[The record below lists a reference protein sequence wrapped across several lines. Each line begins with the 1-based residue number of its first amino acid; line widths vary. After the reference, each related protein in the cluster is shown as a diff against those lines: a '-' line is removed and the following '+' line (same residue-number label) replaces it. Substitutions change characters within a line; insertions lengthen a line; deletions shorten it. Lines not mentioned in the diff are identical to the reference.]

1 MAGVLGVIH
10 IVFCSVEGTLYTVY
24 MIFGL
29 GKNKKQQQVKSQED
43 GDATDKQNMEEGA
56 AMPEQE
62 GQSS

>member
-1 MAGVLGVIH
+1 
-10 IVFCSVEGTLYTVY
+10 